1 MSIRRITSPHNPL
14 VKRLRL
20 LARSRE
26 PDAFLVEGR
35 HVLAEAL
42 RAGWPIGEVLLAEDQ
57 WELWRDRL
65 EPLASEGRVFLAPR
79 KVVRQASA
87 LASPEGVVAI
97 AQRRPSPWPSTEEG
111 GLWLYLDA
119 VQDPVNVGMLV
130 RSGAA
135 FGLAGVFCG
144 QGSADPFH
152 PTALSRSAGAA
163 FHLPVVPCSLEEFL
177 GWAGSRR
184 VLLVAANARGEDFR
198 EWAPPAAP
206 VVLAL
211 GNEGRGLSPPLLEA
225 CRVRL
230 SIPMMRG
237 WDSLN
242 VAVAGGLL
250 MQHLAR
256 LLGGGGLGRASKTTE
271 GAEDFPEDSSGDS
284 GAIRPSSAFPLN
296 KAPQSL

>member
-1 MSIRRITSPHNPL
+1 MAVRRITSPHNPL
-14 VKRLRL
+14 VKRLRS

-26 PDAFLVEGR
+26 PGAFLVEGR

-42 RAGWPIGEVLLAEDQ
+42 RAGWPLGEVLVAEDQ

-65 EPLASEGRVFLAPR
+65 EPLAAEGRVFLAPR
-79 KVVRQASA
+79 AVVRHASA
-87 LASPEGVVAI
+87 VAAPEGVSAVAE
-97 AQRRPSPWPSTEEG
+97 RRPAAWPSHEG
-111 GLWLYLDA
+111 AKVWLYLDA

-130 RSGAA
+130 RSAAA

-152 PTALSRSAGAA
+152 PTALARSAGAA
-163 FHLPVVPCSLEEFL
+163 FHLPSVSCALEEFL
-177 GWAGSRR
+177 AWAQARG

-198 EWAPPAAP
+198 GWTPPSKP

-211 GNEGRGLSPPLLEA
+211 GNEGRGLSAPLLEA

-230 SIPMMRG
+230 SIPMIAG

-256 LLGGGGLGRASKTTE
+256 P
-271 GAEDFPEDSSGDS
+271 FPHADG
-284 GAIRPSSAFPLN
+284 P
-296 KAPQSL
+296 APAR